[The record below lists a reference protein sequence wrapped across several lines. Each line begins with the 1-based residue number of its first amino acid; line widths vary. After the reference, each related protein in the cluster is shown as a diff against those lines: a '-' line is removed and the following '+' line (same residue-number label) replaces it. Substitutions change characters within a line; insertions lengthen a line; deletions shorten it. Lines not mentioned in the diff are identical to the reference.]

1 MEAHDICDSLAH
13 ETEGVRA
20 CVVLD
25 LDTGFTL
32 LSSRRAVVDAAEIRR
47 VVRIACLVCQN
58 KLLGRYAATLSP
70 PRSAEGLIREAH
82 VSMADAQVF
91 MACLP
96 NLPNALLICET
107 DKTMNIGFGWI
118 AVHRAL
124 ERFAGV
130 PPESLAAARLEPE
143 PEPAPERE
151 PQPRATSELE
161 PQPTPAAEPHAVPLR
176 DPVEA
181 EPEPAARAPAVN
193 APAAQAPRRRS
204 RQSPDPG
211 PADTAQASRN
221 VRGPRPGP
229 APAAAAEPAAT
240 PEPAAPEPVPTP
252 EAPPRQARF
261 GARAGFGARP
271 PKDRRKR

>member
-25 LDTGFTL
+25 LDSGFTL
-32 LSSRRAVVDAAEIRR
+32 LSSRRAVVDAAEVRR

-58 KLLGRYAATLSP
+58 KLLRRYAAALNP
-70 PRSAEGLIREAH
+70 PRSPDGLIREAH
-82 VSMADAQVF
+82 VSTTDARIF

-130 PPESLAAARLEPE
+130 PPEALAAAEPEPLQEAAPE
-143 PEPAPERE
+143 PEPDAPPAPEPRAARE
-151 PQPRATSELE
+151 P
-161 PQPTPAAEPHAVPLR
+161 EPHAARESERPAAPGPDLAAA
-176 DPVEA
+176 DP
-181 EPEPAARAPAVN
+181 EPEVR
-193 APAAQAPRRRS
+193 APAAQPPRRRG
-204 RQSPDPG
+204 RQTPSASSADAARASP
-211 PADTAQASRN
+211 QI
-221 VRGPRPGP
+221 RGPRPGP
-229 APAAAAEPAAT
+229 APAAA
-240 PEPAAPEPVPTP
+240 PEPRPEEPESDAAPD
-252 EAPPRQARF
+252 APPRQARL

-271 PKDRRKR
+271 PRDRRKR